1 MTGWVVKSP
10 VLCLG
15 QASSLRCW
23 SFVALSNPQR
33 FEPLTTSSTM
43 SALHAWRHRCVAAKW
58 CTRVGRLVDIWG
70 CVKIYEIHWNRR
82 VPFGF
87 DLIIPLWVLWLG
99 WNSWWV
105 VKYDVICRLARRHQ
119 LPEMLRK
126 VSRSETNV
134 FRVAVWQTSK
144 SQDAAQTHV
153 FSMVFQMD
161 FHLTTHMF
169 DSFRTSTIISGVF
182 LGDPPIFRD
191 GFVFIWYPKIRW
203 IQTSTVPHNKK
214 KEYATERVLW
224 CASQLVENHPIWT
237 QFYIYIWN
245 ICIFQFIG

>member
-1 MTGWVVKSP
+1 MTGWVVKLLKSP
-10 VLCLG
+10 MLCLG

-33 FEPLTTSSTM
+33 FEALTTSSTM

-70 CVKIYEIHWNRR
+70 CVKTYEIHWNGR

-105 VKYDVICRLARRHQ
+105 VKYAICRLARRHQ

-126 VSRSETNV
+126 VSRSETKV
-134 FRVAVWQTSK
+134 FPEGALQSDRPQSHKTRPKPMCFQW
-144 SQDAAQTHV
+144 
-153 FSMVFQMD
+153 FS
-161 FHLTTHMF
+161 
-169 DSFRTSTIISGVF
+169 
-182 LGDPPIFRD
+182 
-191 GFVFIWYPKIRW
+191 RW
-203 IQTSTVPHNKK
+203 ISILQLTCLIVFGLQPSFPVFFLEIHPYLEMGLFLFDTLISIGYKLQLSPITKRKNMPLNG
-214 KEYATERVLW
+214 YFGVLP
-224 CASQLVENHPIWT
+224 S
-237 QFYIYIWN
+237 
-245 ICIFQFIG
+245 